1 MSGFTQLLLA
11 LVIVLLVVLVMVAF
25 RRTQTSNIYRD
36 NIYLDNNGTT
46 KPHREV
52 VDAIQRASYYGNAS
66 ATYSNAAKIEMQQLR
81 EKAAAWADA
90 PVDKYHVVITS
101 GASEANNLILRSVVE
116 LYASKEIKPHIILS
130 AVEHKTSLEC
140 VDRMSEVG
148 AIEFTIVEPTKEGL
162 IRPEDVQAAIKPNT
176 ALISIM
182 SGNNETGALMN
193 IAGIA
198 QVASQNN
205 VAFHTDAVQT
215 FGKHRPRMNELGVDA
230 LSMSFHKMHGPMGI
244 GLLIIK
250 KTLDIEAQIAGTQ
263 NYHMRGGTENIPAIA
278 GAVKALDIT
287 LKDREAKNAELQA
300 KKDYI
305 INYLSS
311 KMMVLD
317 FDAYRGLDDETAES
331 VARDGIQYDALSG
344 GKSGARGVDDN
355 PKGIVFLGPVDKKI
369 PDNRS
374 NPNTILLSIIS
385 LSDIMGKQHPYNRFC
400 NIKLRSDLAAQN
412 VVLSIG
418 SACNTGEKGASHVL
432 HALDAPFV
440 VRCGVVRISLSD
452 YTTMR
457 EVRAFCHKFHDAL
470 KLQ

>member
-1 MSGFTQLLLA
+1 MLQLLLA

-25 RRTQTSNIYRD
+25 RRTQTSNIFRD

-46 KPHREV
+46 KPHKDV
-52 VDAIQRASYYGNAS
+52 VNAMTKASYYGNAS
-66 ATYSNAAKIEMQQLR
+66 ATYSNAAKIEIQQLR

-90 PVDKYHVVITS
+90 PSNKYQVVITS
-101 GASEANNLILRSVVE
+101 GASEANNLILRSIVE
-116 LYASKEIKPHIILS
+116 AWRASNAGKPHIILS

-140 VDRMSEVG
+140 VNRMADANTV
-148 AIEFTIVEPTKEGL
+148 EFTLVNSTKEG
-162 IRPEDVQAAIKPNT
+162 IIQPEDIRAAIKPNT

-182 SGNNETGALMN
+182 SGNNETGALMDTAAIAAIATSNN
-193 IAGIA
+193 IP
-198 QVASQNN
+198 
-205 VAFHTDAVQT
+205 FHTDAVQT
-215 FGKHRPRMNELGVDA
+215 FGKHMPRMNEFGIDA

-244 GLLIIK
+244 GLLIVK
-250 KTLDIEAQIAGTQ
+250 NTLTLEAQIAGTQ

-287 LKDREAKNAELQA
+287 LSDRSSKNASMQS

-305 INYLSS
+305 VDFMAQR
-311 KMMVLD
+311 MMVLD
-317 FDAYRGLDDETAES
+317 YDMLRGLDDDAAES
-331 VARDGIQYDALSG
+331 VTRDGIQYDALSG
-344 GKSGARGVDDN
+344 GKPGARGSDDN
-355 PKGIVFLGPVDKKI
+355 PKGIIFLGPVNNNI

-385 LSDIMGKQHPYNRFC
+385 MSDIMGKQHPYNRFC

-412 VVLSIG
+412 IVLSIG
-418 SACNTGEKGASHVL
+418 SACNTTEKGASHVL

-452 YTTMR
+452 YTTMS